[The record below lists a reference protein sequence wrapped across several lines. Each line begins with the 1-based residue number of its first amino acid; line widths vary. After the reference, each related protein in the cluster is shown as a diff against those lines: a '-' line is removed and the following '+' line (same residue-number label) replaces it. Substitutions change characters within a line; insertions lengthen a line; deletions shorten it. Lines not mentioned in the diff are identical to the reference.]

1 MGSRKKSKSKSLK
14 SKSLRYKISSKKNK
28 KKQKKKR
35 YILQQFAQI
44 NQYGGPVSKY
54 DEKTQQFLNRR
65 LTELENKGYE
75 ILISSDRITIIM
87 QEHQAKS
94 EELFLRKKGVNAS
107 AVGSALVIEAPFQEM
122 SKSEGIMKKES
133 ITEKKNKEVTLY
145 MSRSE
150 YNTIKDYVKDN
161 IMTKDNFEQ
170 NKEEIFGKINSDTY
184 RKLEKAFENNDSI
197 IIKAE
202 TFRFTAELKENKET
216 KN

>member
-1 MGSRKKSKSKSLK
+1 MGGKKKSKSKSLK
-14 SKSLRYKISSKKNK
+14 SKSLRYKISSKK

-35 YILQQFAQI
+35 YILQQFVQI

-65 LTELENKGYE
+65 LTELENRGFE
-75 ILISSDRITIIM
+75 IRISSSNVTIIM
-87 QEHQAKS
+87 QQEHQAKS
-94 EELFLRKKGVNAS
+94 EELLLRKKGINAY
-107 AVGSALVIEAPFQEM
+107 AVGVALVIEAPFQEM
-122 SKSEGIMKKES
+122 PKSEGIMKKES